1 MFKPFSKL
9 TQSQNQLIL
18 GGWVFILL
26 LLWGSHSLF
35 NTTHMFPSINQVFTG
50 FGDLWRDGLVVHIL
64 SSLTL
69 CFSAIAIS
77 LIISLL
83 IVYSSPISELKPLS
97 IIISKLRYL
106 PLTGITF
113 YITMFVTD
121 ARMIQIWVLVAFMTS
136 FLITSLLAMIKDIP
150 DDEFEH
156 ARTQGC
162 TKWETL
168 YEVIIVGR
176 LDYVIECLRQN
187 LAIVWMSIV
196 TVESI
201 LISAGGLGFL
211 IKNGDRIGSN
221 GRVIAVQIII
231 IIIGV
236 VLDWLLTQIRKLSF
250 PYSKF

>member
-1 MFKPFSKL
+1 
-9 TQSQNQLIL
+9 
-18 GGWVFILL
+18 
-26 LLWGSHSLF
+26 
-35 NTTHMFPSINQVFTG
+35 
-50 FGDLWRDGLVVHIL
+50 
-64 SSLTL
+64 
-69 CFSAIAIS
+69 
-77 LIISLL
+77 
-83 IVYSSPISELKPLS
+83 
-97 IIISKLRYL
+97 
-106 PLTGITF
+106 
-113 YITMFVTD
+113 
-121 ARMIQIWVLVAFMTS
+121 MTS